1 AGTGAALPG
10 LGDRP
15 VGGGMYERAGTG
27 FLPNGD
33 RPVGGGM
40 YERAG
45 TGTTPNGDRP
55 VGGGMYERAGTGTT
69 PNGDRPVGGGMYEK
83 AGTSKLALIGR
94 TNIVHTKLGA
104 MQITTRPMIT
114 TTARTAVPPVRSPAV
129 TPVIHTTVGAVRIV
143 TAPTPMV
150 RIP

>member
-1 AGTGAALPG
+1 MTMFSSANRKFALAISVTALLAGASFATSPASAMDRYVGGGMWERAGTGAALPG

-27 FLPNGD
+27 F
-33 RPVGGGM
+33 
-40 YERAG
+40 
-45 TGTTPNGDRP
+45 
-55 VGGGMYERAGTGTT
+55 T

-129 TPVIHTTVGAVRIV
+129 TPVIHTTVGA
-143 TAPTPMV
+143 
-150 RIP
+150 